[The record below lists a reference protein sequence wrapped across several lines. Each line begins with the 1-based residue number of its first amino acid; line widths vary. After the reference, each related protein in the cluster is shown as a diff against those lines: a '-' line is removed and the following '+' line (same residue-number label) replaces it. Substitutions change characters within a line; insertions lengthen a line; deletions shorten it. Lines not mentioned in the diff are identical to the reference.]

1 MSEIEQKSVVEQTE
15 DSPELAV
22 SAEIVEA
29 APSTSNSV
37 ESGEESLDIET
48 PSVEIIED
56 ESPEIDPPA
65 EEAKPELNYLGI
77 DLFNDVREVSMED
90 LLNSEII
97 EEVPQEEQDRYLST
111 FAEINER
118 EIVTGRVIGM
128 NEKEILIDIGFKSEG
143 VILRNEFTEEN

>member
-56 ESPEIDPPA
+56 ESPEIDTPA
-65 EEAKPELNYLGI
+65 EEAKPELNYLGL
-77 DLFNDVREVSMED
+77 DLFNDVREVSMEE
-90 LLNSEII
+90 LLNSEAI
-97 EEVPQEEQDRYLST
+97 E
-111 FAEINER
+111 
-118 EIVTGRVIGM
+118 
-128 NEKEILIDIGFKSEG
+128 
-143 VILRNEFTEEN
+143 